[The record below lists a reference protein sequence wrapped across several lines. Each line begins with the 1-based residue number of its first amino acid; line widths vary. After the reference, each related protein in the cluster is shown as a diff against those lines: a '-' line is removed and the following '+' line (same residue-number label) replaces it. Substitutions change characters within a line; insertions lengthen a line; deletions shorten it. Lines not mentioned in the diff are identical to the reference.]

1 MTVKSRKAEHAEE
14 TRQALIEA
22 ARELFIERGYHETAT
37 EEIVKRA
44 RVTRGALYHHFR
56 DKADLFRA
64 MLEELDAAFWAG
76 IGERCEGE
84 PDALRRLSAICNSF
98 LDACMDPRARQVTRV
113 DPRSVIGE
121 EAFDSSD
128 RPVNRLI
135 APLLEQAMTDGLIS
149 RHDPVLLARLLV
161 GALHEASM
169 AIGRAES
176 AGSVRDDAGALIE
189 LWLMGLR
196 VKEQP

>member
-1 MTVKSRKAEHAEE
+1 MNVKSRKEEHAEE

-22 ARELFIERGYHETAT
+22 ARALFLENGYHETGT

-64 MLEELDAAFWAG
+64 MIEEQDAAFWAR

-84 PDALRRLSAICNSF
+84 PAPLRRVCAICNIF

-113 DPRSVIGE
+113 DPRSIIGE
-121 EAFDSSD
+121 EVYDSND

-135 APLLEQAMTDGLIS
+135 APLLDEAMTEGVMARRD
-149 RHDPVLLARLLV
+149 HVLLARLIV
-161 GALHEASM
+161 GALHEASL
-169 AIGRAES
+169 AIARADDPRR
-176 AGSVRDDAGALIE
+176 ARDDAGALIE
-189 LWLMGLR
+189 SWLMGLK
-196 VKEQP
+196 VK